1 MLRSGAR
8 GVARA
13 AKSLK
18 SDRPTNAATNAA
30 LPGSQSS
37 YSTASLRQLRN
48 VALCCAP
55 TICAGRVR
63 NFESKLLSY
72 FSASQPYDPSSTQ
85 HSNSLRL
92 ERFLPPL
99 FDVDL
104 IAQDDDQQTLY
115 KAIQHLDADLSW
127 HLYKRLGKAR
137 RSIPTPV
144 LDLIITLQCR
154 KPVRSSPANALDSQA
169 AVRQVCD
176 RVLDLC
182 HDRARNRAESSS
194 KVSLAASDADELS
207 SLTPAV
213 SLRLLYLLI
222 VEEEQVAAIRSP
234 RSSQRRKRLS
244 SMAKQLSANL
254 DAQPRSAY
262 QHIDVSLRGRL
273 AATLSR
279 LGDTDAA
286 YGQLQLLVAQ
296 AVQADA
302 AAIIDPRPFDQ
313 LLSALARHAN
323 KSSGGSAQYLPSP
336 VDSISQPIDESHPII
351 RALRL
356 TLSTDVHASK
366 ANIHKCLQALESA
379 TLWWLLPF
387 ELDGKRWDDGTV
399 EAQPDDRYPLKEKW
413 HPWQTSADGMA
424 ISEDTLRS
432 FAERV
437 ALVLAQRGILQP
449 ALHIVTGLQSSRT
462 DSPSISKVPDH
473 DFFTVIL
480 ERLTERMTSEAGLH
494 KSSDAHRGLSSDL
507 HLIVKIYSI
516 AHAIGADLDSRLN
529 EAVVRALASCLP
541 TSIVDLGPKRPL
553 LTAFKAHIAQRNEQ
567 HGSKHALKKCLRQ
580 FTTMVLERDPDLSK
594 ASLGYSA
601 QATLLGLHMR
611 ARDYSFSKRLYEL
624 MRLRESMAQ
633 MWSDDLQAGALRRS
647 AQNRLAGPDRDSFM
661 WLFAESTR
669 STATM
674 SFAVQLYLDWV
685 ASGNVLPSNLNAD
698 FVRGLLRADM
708 FSVVRRVLLELQEN
722 RGLLRARLA
731 RSLVASFAD
740 AGFPD
745 LAVEMVVNVSQL
757 TASTYALQM
766 SDVGVDIQKN
776 SRNSWL
782 LSSTLELMSVALDR
796 SSRLPSSSDGESHRK
811 VLRVFEEFRLG
822 LTHHLFIS
830 ASPTTDTSPPT
841 ADTSQAHASGRVTTR
856 VIRMAYNAAMRATL
870 SLVPNYATDATTLE
884 DSSEGW
890 EAVKSTCLHTEELFK
905 ELKDL
910 GAEPDEDSWNLRLTS
925 ALHASL
931 SAPDQVEKQ
940 ARLQTALK
948 LLEEFHKCAPG
959 LDDPSHPSGRYLAS
973 HQGDASVP
981 EAETLQRVVVHP
993 AVFAA
998 AIDASRCCGN
1008 LEAGLQVYELH
1019 MQRSGLNAHVEKARL
1034 LLLADLAEPHQWRNE
1049 LDSLTRHQRSA
1060 LMADKRFLQQLEMLS
1075 SAAMQRKAHNADPR

>member
-18 SDRPTNAATNAA
+18 SDRPTNAA
-30 LPGSQSS
+30 LPGSRPS
-37 YSTASLRQLRN
+37 YSTAPLRHVRRVALRYFPATAASRARN
-48 VALCCAP
+48 V
-55 TICAGRVR
+55 
-63 NFESKLLSY
+63 ESKLLSY

-85 HSNSLRL
+85 HSNALRL

-104 IAQDDDQQTLY
+104 IAQNDDQQALY

-127 HLYKRLGKAR
+127 HLYKQLGKAR

-154 KPVRSSPANALDSQA
+154 KPVRSSSANAIDSQA

-182 HDRARNRAESSS
+182 DDRARNPAGSSS
-194 KVSLAASDADELS
+194 QISLAASDADELS
-207 SLTPAV
+207 PLAPAV

-222 VEEEQVAAIRSP
+222 VEEEQVAAARSP
-234 RSSQRRKRLS
+234 RSSQRRNRLS
-244 SMAKQLSANL
+244 SMVKQLSANL
-254 DAQPRSAY
+254 DAQTRSAD
-262 QHIDVSLRGRL
+262 QHIDVSLRGRI

-279 LGDTDAA
+279 LGDTNAA

-296 AVQADA
+296 ATQADA
-302 AAIIDPRPFDQ
+302 AATIDPRPFDQ
-313 LLSALARHAN
+313 LLSALARYAN
-323 KSSGGSAQYLPSP
+323 KSSGGSAQHLPSP
-336 VDSISQPIDESHPII
+336 VDFISRPIDETHPII

-366 ANIHKCLQALESA
+366 ANIHKCLQALDSA

-387 ELDGKRWDDGTV
+387 ELDGKHWDDGTV
-399 EAQPDDRYPLKEKW
+399 EAQPDDRYPLKNKW
-413 HPWQTSADGMA
+413 HPWQTSADGMVV
-424 ISEDTLRS
+424 SENNLHS

-449 ALHIVTGLQSSRT
+449 ALHIVTGLQSSRVESRST
-462 DSPSISKVPDH
+462 SKVPDH
-473 DFFTVIL
+473 DFFTVIF
-480 ERLTERMTSEAGLH
+480 ERLTERMTSEAGSH
-494 KSSDAHRGLSSDL
+494 KSSDTHRGLSNDL
-507 HLIVKIYSI
+507 HLAMKIYSI
-516 AHAIGADLDSRLN
+516 AHAIDADLDSRLN
-529 EAVVRALASCLP
+529 EAVVKALASCLP
-541 TSIVDLGPKRPL
+541 TSIVDLGPRRPV

-567 HGSKHALKKCLRQ
+567 HGSKHALRKCLRQ
-580 FTTMVLERDPDLSK
+580 FTNMVLGRDPDLSK
-594 ASLGYSA
+594 ASLSYPA

-633 MWSDDLQAGALRRS
+633 MWSEDPQAGTLRRS
-647 AQNRLAGPDRDSFM
+647 AQNQLAGPDRDSFM

-685 ASGNVLPSNLNAD
+685 ASGNVLPSRLNAD

-708 FSVVRRVLLELQEN
+708 IPVVRRVLLELQEN

-731 RSLVASFAD
+731 RNLVASFAD

-776 SRNSWL
+776 SGNSWL
-782 LSSTLELMSVALDR
+782 LSSTLELISVALDR

-830 ASPTTDTSPPT
+830 TSPTTDTSPPIG
-841 ADTSQAHASGRVTTR
+841 DTSEAYASGRVTTR
-856 VIRMAYNAAMRATL
+856 VIRMAYNAAMRASL
-870 SLVPNYATDATTLE
+870 SLVPNHATDATTLE
-884 DSSEGW
+884 HSSEGW
-890 EAVKSTCLHTEELFK
+890 NAVKSACLHTEELFK

-910 GAEPDEDSWNLRLTS
+910 GAEPDEDTWNLRLTS

-940 ARLQTALK
+940 AWLQTALT
-948 LLEEFHKCAPG
+948 LLEEVCECALVVDG
-959 LDDPSHPSGRYLAS
+959 PSHASGRNYAS
-973 HQGDASVP
+973 HHGDASIP
-981 EAETLQRVVVHP
+981 EVEALQRVVVHP

-1019 MQRSGLNAHVEKARL
+1019 VQRGGLNAHVERARL

-1049 LDSLTRHQRSA
+1049 LDSLMQHQRSA
-1060 LMADKRFLQQLEMLS
+1060 LMADKRFLQQLKMLS
-1075 SAAMQRKAHNADPR
+1075 SAAMQRKGNDADPR